1 MSVYVVGFILSTLLL
16 VISNKILKRQRWF
29 VFLFALLIP
38 CCIAGFRA
46 ETVGTDIR
54 TYLTHMIDAAVY
66 ADNFKEYLN
75 TSWFMVWR
83 NVYVKDYEIG
93 FILLVFLL
101 TKVFNSIFVVQFVI
115 QLITILP
122 IFIAIKNMKVK
133 LPIWLCMITYYLMIF
148 NTTLNL
154 MRQAI
159 GMAFAFLAYVYLQ
172 NNKKKKSICIVI
184 VAAMFHTSS
193 LICVLIFLIYKFVNT
208 NSGKIIF
215 FKFKRPSYYANMVI
229 VIILG
234 IIAVLGSSL
243 IVNIFSSIGFV
254 KYLIYI
260 NGEVQFMPNQLISRL
275 PIFILFIYNW
285 RKMEDSGNER
295 FLFTM
300 ICFDLLCSQ
309 FTSVNSFAGRVGL
322 YFSQF
327 EIITFPTMYIE
338 AKKSKPVLFALMAYM
353 IFYWW
358 FYFVYSGINETIPY
372 VVGG

>member
-172 NNKKKKSICIVI
+172 NNNDYHIRIITWSFKFKKYYFPWICID
-184 VAAMFHTSS
+184 
-193 LICVLIFLIYKFVNT
+193 KFVN
-208 NSGKIIF
+208 
-215 FKFKRPSYYANMVI
+215 
-229 VIILG
+229 
-234 IIAVLGSSL
+234 
-243 IVNIFSSIGFV
+243 
-254 KYLIYI
+254 
-260 NGEVQFMPNQLISRL
+260 
-275 PIFILFIYNW
+275 
-285 RKMEDSGNER
+285 
-295 FLFTM
+295 
-300 ICFDLLCSQ
+300 
-309 FTSVNSFAGRVGL
+309 
-322 YFSQF
+322 
-327 EIITFPTMYIE
+327 
-338 AKKSKPVLFALMAYM
+338 KK
-353 IFYWW
+353 
-358 FYFVYSGINETIPY
+358 N
-372 VVGG
+372 